1 MADHPDA
8 IERPDDPGDEPARRS
23 PIDLSAAVTGLD
35 LLFSN
40 LAAVDNHGKP
50 PAVAPTVD
58 VPFEPI
64 DEPLC
69 PSPTAPVLEQDSSNP
84 SGEEI
89 AAVPVAKKS
98 ARYMQSTLP
107 WPKKGG
113 PAGATPASP
122 ADQLSTP
129 ATAGTQASPSTP
141 GPSKPA
147 GPDATYAEALYK
159 YKSEWLERFS
169 WLILLKKADGFPAF
183 KCSICTE
190 HAGYAGPCGRGG
202 KGATD
207 VQTQAFK
214 RHAATTKHKE
224 ALKHQQKLLDDAATQ
239 PRING
244 DNLARDTEKERVV
257 KLLDSLLF
265 VTKQD
270 APIELWVNLVRY
282 LARLKVPGFP
292 AKGYGTYY
300 TTEALAAKDAA
311 EQLPEFGMVDSLLR
325 QVAEHLGRSGPWH
338 QRFIGLQEVF
348 TKTNL
353 ELQGI
358 HDVRWLSRGDAILR
372 AVEVF
377 PALIVMLY
385 EWDITLYEL
394 ATSYRFHFLL
404 YFLAD
409 VLEQLNV
416 LNRAFQQRELDIAS
430 VHGQIR
436 RSISFL
442 ESRYVDCGDD
452 FGGGVSA
459 RLSPF
464 IKKHGPEGGNPEVKV
479 QGVDSDGRPTT
490 HTFELHE
497 KPSEDYPTLGSHD
510 ACVDLCTTFAET
522 LVQNLS
528 TRFQDLDSLVGVRLF
543 MPDEWELGRAERH
556 RQCLEWLE
564 SLVRLFRA
572 QDTDY
577 IIPGIPALA
586 LLLSVLLCHCI
597 SSTYGIWRSYKKRRP
612 FGNVAAPPEREGE
625 GRDSTGKEALEE
637 EEWAERQA
645 KGREDDDDKQV

>member
-1 MADHPDA
+1 
-8 IERPDDPGDEPARRS
+8 
-23 PIDLSAAVTGLD
+23 
-35 LLFSN
+35 
-40 LAAVDNHGKP
+40 
-50 PAVAPTVD
+50 
-58 VPFEPI
+58 
-64 DEPLC
+64 
-69 PSPTAPVLEQDSSNP
+69 
-84 SGEEI
+84 
-89 AAVPVAKKS
+89 
-98 ARYMQSTLP
+98 
-107 WPKKGG
+107 
-113 PAGATPASP
+113 
-122 ADQLSTP
+122 
-129 ATAGTQASPSTP
+129 
-141 GPSKPA
+141 
-147 GPDATYAEALYK
+147 
-159 YKSEWLERFS
+159 
-169 WLILLKKADGFPAF
+169 
-183 KCSICTE
+183 
-190 HAGYAGPCGRGG
+190 
-202 KGATD
+202 
-207 VQTQAFK
+207 
-214 RHAATTKHKE
+214 
-224 ALKHQQKLLDDAATQ
+224 
-239 PRING
+239 
-244 DNLARDTEKERVV
+244 
-257 KLLDSLLF
+257 
-265 VTKQD
+265 
-270 APIELWVNLVRY
+270 
-282 LARLKVPGFP
+282 
-292 AKGYGTYY
+292 
-300 TTEALAAKDAA
+300 
-311 EQLPEFGMVDSLLR
+311 MVDSLIR

-385 EWDITLYEL
+385 EWDSTLYEL
-394 ATSYRFHFLL
+394 GTSYMFHFLL

-452 FGGGVSA
+452 FGGGNSA

-464 IKKHGPEGGNPEVKV
+464 IKKHGPEWGNPEVKV

-497 KPSEDYPTLGSHD
+497 KPSDEYPTLGSHD

-528 TRFQDLDSLVGVRLF
+528 TRFKDLDSLVGVRLL
-543 MPDEWELGRAERH
+543 MPDEWEPGRAERH
-556 RQCLEWLE
+556 KQCLEWLE

-586 LLLSVLLCHCI
+586 LLLS
-597 SSTYGIWRSYKKRRP
+597 IWCSYKKRRP
-612 FGNVAAPPEREGE
+612 FGNVAAPPAREGE
-625 GRDSTGKEALEE
+625 GSGSKGKEAIEE
-637 EEWAERQA
+637 EEMEGRQV
-645 KGREDDDDKQV
+645 KGRDDDDDKQASSDDDY

>member
-8 IERPDDPGDEPARRS
+8 IERPDDPGDEPAHRS

-40 LAAVDNHGKP
+40 LAAVDNHGKA

-98 ARYMQSTLP
+98 ARYTQSTLP

-113 PAGATPASP
+113 P
-122 ADQLSTP
+122 
-129 ATAGTQASPSTP
+129 
-141 GPSKPA
+141 
-147 GPDATYAEALYK
+147 
-159 YKSEWLERFS
+159 
-169 WLILLKKADGFPAF
+169 
-183 KCSICTE
+183 
-190 HAGYAGPCGRGG
+190 AGYAGPCGRGG

-224 ALKHQQKLLDDAATQ
+224 ALKHQQKLLDDVATQ

-282 LARLKVPGFP
+282 LARLKGSTTSAGSP
-292 AKGYGTYY
+292 A
-300 TTEALAAKDAA
+300 
-311 EQLPEFGMVDSLLR
+311 
-325 QVAEHLGRSGPWH
+325 
-338 QRFIGLQEVF
+338 
-348 TKTNL
+348 
-353 ELQGI
+353 
-358 HDVRWLSRGDAILR
+358 GDAILR

-577 IIPGIPALA
+577 IIPGVDKRRAIKELRAFCPILAVSFHSSLRRASLHSISVLIASLLLGSATAAAASRSAEPSARVRAAASRAHHAAAARSLTFPSPIAPPLVAMARGPRSALQAGLATALAAVVALA
-586 LLLSVLLCHCI
+586 LLTAASVDAVCDSMVSFEDQYLLIRNCVCEDVD
-597 SSTYGIWRSYKKRRP
+597 RSV
-612 FGNVAAPPEREGE
+612 FADGSNVNAQIDWQGML
-625 GRDSTGKEALEE
+625 G
-637 EEWAERQA
+637 AERRCSSISFHSAPGCGASPYETILRPPPDWAVLDFASSQW
-645 KGREDDDDKQV
+645 

>member
-8 IERPDDPGDEPARRS
+8 IERPDNPGDEPARRS

-40 LAAVDNHGKP
+40 IAAVDNHGKA

-98 ARYMQSTLP
+98 
-107 WPKKGG
+107 
-113 PAGATPASP
+113 
-122 ADQLSTP
+122 
-129 ATAGTQASPSTP
+129 
-141 GPSKPA
+141 
-147 GPDATYAEALYK
+147 
-159 YKSEWLERFS
+159 
-169 WLILLKKADGFPAF
+169 
-183 KCSICTE
+183 
-190 HAGYAGPCGRGG
+190 
-202 KGATD
+202 
-207 VQTQAFK
+207 
-214 RHAATTKHKE
+214 
-224 ALKHQQKLLDDAATQ
+224 
-239 PRING
+239 
-244 DNLARDTEKERVV
+244 
-257 KLLDSLLF
+257 
-265 VTKQD
+265 
-270 APIELWVNLVRY
+270 
-282 LARLKVPGFP
+282 
-292 AKGYGTYY
+292 
-300 TTEALAAKDAA
+300 
-311 EQLPEFGMVDSLLR
+311 
-325 QVAEHLGRSGPWH
+325 
-338 QRFIGLQEVF
+338 
-348 TKTNL
+348 
-353 ELQGI
+353 
-358 HDVRWLSRGDAILR
+358 
-372 AVEVF
+372 
-377 PALIVMLY
+377 
-385 EWDITLYEL
+385 
-394 ATSYRFHFLL
+394 
-404 YFLAD
+404 
-409 VLEQLNV
+409 
-416 LNRAFQQRELDIAS
+416 AS

-464 IKKHGPEGGNPEVKV
+464 IKKHGPEGGNPEVKA

-564 SLVRLFRA
+564 SL
-572 QDTDY
+572 
-577 IIPGIPALA
+577 
-586 LLLSVLLCHCI
+586 
-597 SSTYGIWRSYKKRRP
+597 IWRSYKKRRP

-637 EEWAERQA
+637 EEWAQRQA
-645 KGREDDDDKQV
+645 KGREDDDDKQASSDDDY